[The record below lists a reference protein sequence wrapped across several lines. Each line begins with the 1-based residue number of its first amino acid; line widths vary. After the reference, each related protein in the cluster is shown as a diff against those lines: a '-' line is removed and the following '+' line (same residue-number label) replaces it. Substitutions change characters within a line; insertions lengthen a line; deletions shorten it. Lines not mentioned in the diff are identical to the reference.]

1 MSSSSSAMQHLSFPL
16 PHPRMPPTSSNS
28 SGGTSSH
35 SARTGGG
42 GGSSSSGNGA
52 STVVNMSAHLPS
64 PVSFPMLLSGLG
76 QHSHQLSTGL
86 DPHMPFGL
94 LRLPLG
100 ERHSFGASLNA
111 QSSGYPPRPSSHDLL
126 VRGGGGSAAV
136 ASASSASSEN
146 LIPEHFR
153 AGLHGLSALGSSGI
167 SFPPPIQE
175 SFVGERPTP
184 PAVTPST
191 PPTSTPT
198 SASSALAQSIP
209 SSAAAKDSADFYSQR
224 LRQLAGNGPESP
236 KPNGPSSRSRSPSPN
251 SAKLTE
257 ASPLTS
263 PVESKSKSNDNSA
276 STHSTLP
283 IAASGAGE
291 ATAEESFSTSSPKSG
306 GDVQR
311 ASSPIRREHQQPM
324 AMKCSTCD
332 FRCATTIELRRHI
345 RTHRRIQ
352 RGRSSAALTPDS
364 TSRRDQYG
372 SAAEEEDEDDSEAD
386 SIGDDRDAGDE
397 DDDEDDELIDDS
409 DNEDIEDTDGQG
421 GDRPTGQRHHGRKDD
436 DDCPE
441 DLTIK
446 SSSAPPTP
454 APSVPSDK
462 PSPIQQHQHPLHALQ
477 NLRNLHHH
485 HHNPNSVVEELMDSL
500 GFSHLHH
507 EAVQAYK
514 ESLAKNGG
522 LMVDG
527 SKSANEQ
534 NGFVEKMLRFRDD
547 RKSLMLPANG
557 SSLDLAPGLLRALD
571 SPVLSSAPGLKRM
584 KLDGENQHQ
593 RGGERDARES
603 LFAAGLWL
611 PGLPGLPGRDF
622 FPPGF
627 TGPMGAMDR
636 DLLARTAK
644 LGGVGSAGDNNPFKS
659 LNFGMN
665 LGPLNLGG
673 SGPGHKS
680 GVSSLSGG
688 PLQPGH
694 GGSQSA
700 LHSPS
705 GGGTVGGGG
714 GGGGGLLSSSMKKE
728 SRRND
733 TCEYCGKVFKNC
745 SNLTVH
751 RRSHTGEKPY
761 KCELCSYACAQ
772 SSKLTRH
779 MKTHGRLGKDVY
791 RCRFCEMP
799 FSVPSTLEKHM
810 RKCVVQQQKKAAR
823 LNAAA
828 AAAAA
833 AANGGLVGQVNLL
846 MPNTNATNSSMSMIS
861 GGEDSEDDM
870 DDIDSSNS
878 ASKETMNLNDDE

>member
-1 MSSSSSAMQHLSFPL
+1 LS
-16 PHPRMPPTSSNS
+16 
-28 SGGTSSH
+28 
-35 SARTGGG
+35 
-42 GGSSSSGNGA
+42 
-52 STVVNMSAHLPS
+52 V
-64 PVSFPMLLSGLG
+64 
-76 QHSHQLSTGL
+76 
-86 DPHMPFGL
+86 
-94 LRLPLG
+94 
-100 ERHSFGASLNA
+100 
-111 QSSGYPPRPSSHDLL
+111 
-126 VRGGGGSAAV
+126 
-136 ASASSASSEN
+136 
-146 LIPEHFR
+146 
-153 AGLHGLSALGSSGI
+153 
-167 SFPPPIQE
+167 
-175 SFVGERPTP
+175 
-184 PAVTPST
+184 
-191 PPTSTPT
+191 
-198 SASSALAQSIP
+198 
-209 SSAAAKDSADFYSQR
+209 
-224 LRQLAGNGPESP
+224 
-236 KPNGPSSRSRSPSPN
+236 
-251 SAKLTE
+251 
-257 ASPLTS
+257 
-263 PVESKSKSNDNSA
+263 
-276 STHSTLP
+276 
-283 IAASGAGE
+283 AGE
-291 ATAEESFSTSSPKSG
+291 AATEESFSTSSPKSS

-311 ASSPIRREHQQPM
+311 ASSPAVREQQQKM
-324 AMKCSTCD
+324 TMKCSTCD

-372 SAAEEEDEDDSEAD
+372 SAAEEDDEDDSDAD
-386 SIGDDRDAGDE
+386 SIGDDREAG
-397 DDDEDDELIDDS
+397 DDEDDEDEELIDDS
-409 DNEDIEDTDGQG
+409 DNEDAEDVDGQRG
-421 GDRPTGQRHHGRKDD
+421 SRSTGQRHHGRKDD

-462 PSPIQQHQHPLHALQ
+462 PSPIQLHQHPLHALQ
-477 NLRNLHHH
+477 NFRNLHH

-514 ESLAKNGG
+514 ESLAKSGG
-522 LMVDG
+522 LVVDG
-527 SKSANEQ
+527 GKTTNEP

-547 RKSLMLPANG
+547 RKSLMMPANG

-571 SPVLSSAPGLKRM
+571 SPVLSSVPGSKRL
-584 KLDGENQHQ
+584 KLDSENQHQ

-622 FPPGF
+622 FPPGL
-627 TGPMGAMDR
+627 TGPMGVMDR

-644 LGGVGSAGDNNPFKS
+644 LGGVSSAGDNNPFKS

-680 GVSSLSGG
+680 GMPSLVGG
-688 PLQPGH
+688 QLQSGH
-694 GGSQSA
+694 GGSQSG

-705 GGGTVGGGG
+705 GGSTVG

-779 MKTHGRLGKDVY
+779 MKTHGRLG
-791 RCRFCEMP
+791 
-799 FSVPSTLEKHM
+799 
-810 RKCVVQQQKKAAR
+810 
-823 LNAAA
+823 
-828 AAAAA
+828 
-833 AANGGLVGQVNLL
+833 
-846 MPNTNATNSSMSMIS
+846 
-861 GGEDSEDDM
+861 
-870 DDIDSSNS
+870 
-878 ASKETMNLNDDE
+878 